1 MTEEFEAANETTGEG
16 LGIDADM
23 FDLDDDEHVG
33 TLIDS
38 LTTGQCLEALGK
50 CSRTLH
56 NMLKGQKKLAER
68 GFFEVFNPTATV
80 ELDLTE
86 ASIIVGALLALSTI
100 SATPEERRRV
110 LALETKVAAAA
121 DKANETA
128 TEEQVAQQAKIV
140 TEMQEEE
147 AREQARELLRS
158 FGMSDEDAEKVII
171 AADEESARLAALSD
185 EEIGPAH

>member
-171 AADEESARLAALSD
+171 AADEEEARLAALSD

>member
-16 LGIDADM
+16 LGIDADR
-23 FDLDDDEHVG
+23 FDLEDDEHVG

-128 TEEQVAQQAKIV
+128 TEEQVAQQTKIV

-171 AADEESARLAALSD
+171 AADEEEARLASMTE